1 MENKICLISKMR
13 KFILVTLL
21 ILSTTFSSHAKH
33 QNEPY
38 EPNGWGKFLVKGS
51 QNYYKFQSEL
61 VEDKDVK
68 EEIDNSQK
76 TGLISY
82 ILFEDNKIKIDQENL
97 PNYIKINNGII
108 PSHSVGKS
116 LVSYVLGHA
125 ICEGYIDSIEVILD
139 DWSVLKGTL
148 YNGQKLIDILNM
160 SAGDQK
166 IIGERYFKSDNGI
179 QDKTGKR
186 KLNVNTFPI
195 KDVMQLDILQKTK
208 KSKPVYNYNALA
220 TNLLMNYTIYKT
232 GDDWEKLLHKV
243 FNEHVKIKDNVWF
256 HQTARDTSKV
266 CENEPKYTNIWYQ
279 NNCDY
284 ELLKEVGRY
293 SFYANRYDYLRIGK
307 RILDDWNNNTCVG
320 KYIKTIYEQRINKN
334 KKSYDGDRYGQ
345 FSVGQYT
352 KKYGGQFHF
361 DIIGLSKKKILA
373 MDGFGG
379 QQLIVDFDSGRI
391 IVVHS
396 LDRHYNWKKIVHEKL
411 KQK

>member
-1 MENKICLISKMR
+1 MKKYFFLISFSFL
-13 KFILVTLL
+13 FI
-21 ILSTTFSSHAKH
+21 FSSLAEH

-38 EPNGWGKFLVKGS
+38 EPDGWGKFQVKGS
-51 QNYYKFQSEL
+51 ENYYKFKSEL
-61 VEDKDVK
+61 VEDKDVNK
-68 EEIDNSQK
+68 EIDNSQK

-82 ILFEDNKIKIDQENL
+82 LLFEDNKIKIDKENL
-97 PNYIKINNGII
+97 PNYIKSNNGIM

-125 ICEGYIDSIEVILD
+125 ICEGYIDSIEAILD
-139 DWSVLKGTL
+139 DWSVLDGTL
-148 YNGQKLIDILNM
+148 YKGQKLIDILNM

-166 IIGERYFKSDNGI
+166 IIGERNFNSDNGI

-195 KDVMQLDILQKTK
+195 KDIMEIDILQNTK
-208 KSKPVYNYNALA
+208 KSKAVYNYNALA
-220 TNLLMNYTIYKT
+220 TNLLMNYTIFKT

-243 FNEHVKIKDNVWF
+243 FNENVKVKDTVWF
-256 HQTARDTSKV
+256 HKTVK
-266 CENEPKYTNIWYQ
+266 TNYEKCKSFDKGDMNWYS
-279 NNCDY
+279 NNCDVKPG
-284 ELLKEVGRY
+284 KEVGRY

-307 RILDDWNNNTCVG
+307 RILDDWNNDTCVG
-320 KYIKTIYEQRINKN
+320 KYIKIIYEQRINKN
-334 KKSYDGDRYGQ
+334 RKGYNTQSA
-345 FSVGQYT
+345 SQYS

-361 DIIGLSKKKILA
+361 DIKGLTKKSILA

-379 QQLIVDFDSGRI
+379 QQVIVDFDTGRI

-396 LDRHYNWKKIVHEKL
+396 LDRHYNWKKIVYKKL

>member
-1 MENKICLISKMR
+1 MKKYFFLISFSFL
-13 KFILVTLL
+13 FI
-21 ILSTTFSSHAKH
+21 FSSLAEH

-38 EPNGWGKFLVKGS
+38 EPNGWDKFLVKGS
-51 QNYYKFQSEL
+51 ENYYKFQSEL

-68 EEIDNSQK
+68 KEIDNSQK

-82 ILFEDNKIKIDQENL
+82 LLFEDDKIKIDEESL
-97 PNYIKINNGII
+97 PNYIRSNNGIM

-125 ICEGYIDSIEVILD
+125 ICEGYIDSIEAILD
-139 DWSVLKGTL
+139 DWSVLDGTL
-148 YNGQKLIDILNM
+148 YKGQKLIDILNM

-166 IIGERYFKSDNGI
+166 IIGERNFNSDNGI

-195 KDVMQLDILQKTK
+195 EEVMKLKTLQNSK
-208 KSKPVYNYNALA
+208 KSKAVYNYNALA
-220 TNLLMNYTIYKT
+220 TNLLMNYTIFKT

-243 FNEHVKIKDNVWF
+243 FNENVKVKDTVWF
-256 HQTARDTSKV
+256 HKTVK
-266 CENEPKYTNIWYQ
+266 TNYEKCKSFDKGDMNWYS
-279 NNCDY
+279 NNCDVKPG
-284 ELLKEVGRY
+284 KEVGRY

-307 RILDDWNNNTCVG
+307 RILDDWNNDTCVG
-320 KYIKTIYEQRINKN
+320 KYIKIIYEQRINKN
-334 KKSYDGDRYGQ
+334 RKGYNTQSA
-345 FSVGQYT
+345 SQYS

-361 DIIGLSKKKILA
+361 DIKGLTKKSILA

-379 QQLIVDFDSGRI
+379 QQVIVDFDTGRI

-396 LDRHYNWKKIVHEKL
+396 LDRHYNWKKIVYKKL

>member
-1 MENKICLISKMR
+1 MR
-13 KFILVTLL
+13 ILLL
-21 ILSTTFSSHAKH
+21 LLLSFFFNLPIQAKH

-38 EPNGWGKFLVKGS
+38 EPYSWKRFEVKGS
-51 QNYYKFQSEL
+51 DNYYKFESEL
-61 VEDKDVK
+61 IEDKSVK
-68 EEIDNSQK
+68 KEIKNKQK

-82 ILFEDNKIKIDQENL
+82 LLFEDNKIKIDEEDL
-97 PNYIKINNGII
+97 PDIIKSNNGIM

-125 ICEGYIDSIEVILD
+125 ICEGYIDNINITLD
-139 DWSVLKGTL
+139 DWSVLDGTL
-148 YNGQKLIDILNM
+148 YKGQKLIDILNM
-160 SAGDQK
+160 RAGDQK
-166 IIGERYFKSDNGI
+166 IIGERNFNSDNGI

-186 KLNVNTFPI
+186 NLNVNTFPI
-195 KDVMQLDILQKTK
+195 KDVMKLKILQNSK

-220 TNLLMNYTIYKT
+220 TNLLMNYTIFKT

-243 FNEHVKIKDNVWF
+243 FNEHVRVKDNVWF
-256 HQTARDTSKV
+256 HKTVKH
-266 CENEPKYTNIWYQ
+266 NKNILPR
-279 NNCDY
+279 
-284 ELLKEVGRY
+284 ETGRY

-307 RILDDWNNNTCVG
+307 RILDDWNKDTCVG
-320 KYIKTIYEQRINKN
+320 KYLKTIYKQRINKN

-345 FSVGQYT
+345 FSVSQYT

-361 DIIGLSKKKILA
+361 DVIGLKKRKILA

-379 QQLIVDFDSGRI
+379 QQVIVDFDTGRI

-396 LDRHYNWKKIVHEKL
+396 LDRHYNWKKIVHKKL

>member
-1 MENKICLISKMR
+1 MKKYLVLIS
-13 KFILVTLL
+13 FSFL
-21 ILSTTFSSHAKH
+21 IIFSSLAEH

-38 EPNGWGKFLVKGS
+38 EPDGWDKFQVKGS
-51 QNYYKFQSEL
+51 ENYYKFKSEL

-68 EEIDNSQK
+68 KEIDNSQK

-82 ILFEDNKIKIDQENL
+82 LLFEDNKIKIDKENL
-97 PNYIKINNGII
+97 PNYIKSNNGIM

-125 ICEGYIDSIEVILD
+125 ICEGYIDSIEAILD
-139 DWSVLKGTL
+139 DWSVLDGTL
-148 YNGQKLIDILNM
+148 YKGQKLIDILNM

-166 IIGERYFKSDNGI
+166 IIGERNFNSDNGI

-195 KDVMQLDILQKTK
+195 EEVMKLKILQNSK
-208 KSKPVYNYNALA
+208 KSKAVYNYNALA
-220 TNLLMNYTIYKT
+220 TNLLMNYTIFKT

-243 FNEHVKIKDNVWF
+243 FNENVKVKDTVWF
-256 HQTARDTSKV
+256 HKTVK
-266 CENEPKYTNIWYQ
+266 TNYEKCKSFDKGDMNWYS
-279 NNCDY
+279 NNCDVKPG
-284 ELLKEVGRY
+284 KEVGRY

-307 RILDDWNNNTCVG
+307 RILDDWNNDTCVG

-334 KKSYDGDRYGQ
+334 RKGYNTQSA
-345 FSVGQYT
+345 SQYS

-361 DIIGLSKKKILA
+361 DIKGLTKKSILA

-379 QQLIVDFDSGRI
+379 QQVIVDFDTGRI

-396 LDRHYNWKKIVHEKL
+396 LDRHYNWKKIVHKKL